1 MRLSDMRIIGLSGT
15 GVTRL
20 GVAVPRLCVV
30 ALGACLAAL
39 AAAVPAMAQKTAG
52 PPQSTPF
59 KDTSMIKPPAGA
71 KVAIYEFEDLE
82 CPACAHAHPIVLSA
96 VDHYKI
102 PFIRRDFPLGGM
114 HIWSTDA
121 AIWARYMQ
129 DKISPKFADDY
140 RTAVFASQTAIASR
154 DDLLNFTRKFL
165 QQHGQQ
171 MPFVVDPTGQFR
183 KEVFDDKAIGDKM
196 GLSQTP
202 TIFVCTPTNWV
213 LVTEPSLLY
222 QTIEQLEAQTGAKSA
237 APVKKASR

>member
-1 MRLSDMRIIGLSGT
+1 MRLSGMQAMR
-15 GVTRL
+15 VVRVDRL
-20 GVAVPRLCVV
+20 RVAV
-30 ALGACLAAL
+30 LGLGLAAL
-39 AAAVPAMAQKTAG
+39 AAAAPAFAQRTVG
-52 PPQSTPF
+52 DPQSTPF

-82 CPACAHAHPIVLSA
+82 CPACAHAHPIVMSA
-96 VDHYKI
+96 IDHYKI
-102 PFIRRDFPLGGM
+102 PYVRRDFPLPM

-140 RTAVFASQTAIASR
+140 RTAVFASQTAIASK
-154 DDLLNFTRKFL
+154 DDLLNFTRKFM

-183 KEVFDDKAIGDKM
+183 KEVFDDKSLGEKM

-213 LVTEPSLLY
+213 LVTNPSLLY
-222 QTIEQLEAQTGAKSA
+222 QTIEQVEAQVGAKSA

>member
-1 MRLSDMRIIGLSGT
+1 MRLSYMHIG
-15 GVTRL
+15 RFQ
-20 GVAVPRLCVV
+20 VAV
-30 ALGACLAAL
+30 LAVGM
-39 AAAVPAMAQKTAG
+39 AAAAAAAPSVAQRTVG
-52 PPQSTPF
+52 QPQQTPF
-59 KDTSMIKPPAGA
+59 KDTSMIKPPAGS

-82 CPACAHAHPIVLSA
+82 CPACAHAHPIVMSA
-96 VDHYKI
+96 IEHYKI
-102 PFIRRDFPLGGM
+102 PYVRRDFPLGGA

-140 RTAVFASQTAIASR
+140 RTAVFAAQTAIGSR
-154 DDLLNFTRKFL
+154 DDLTNFTRKFM

-183 KEVFDDKAIGDKM
+183 KEVFDDKAIGEKM

-213 LVTEPSLLY
+213 LVTDPAQLY
-222 QTIEQLEAQTGAKSA
+222 QTIEQVEAQEGTKSA

>member
-1 MRLSDMRIIGLSGT
+1 MRLSVMRILSD
-15 GVTRL
+15 VRVAPLRVAVL
-20 GVAVPRLCVV
+20 GV
-30 ALGACLAAL
+30 GLAAL
-39 AAAVPAMAQKTAG
+39 AAAVPAMAQRTVG
-52 PPQSTPF
+52 QPQTTPF

-82 CPACAHAHPIVLSA
+82 CPACAHAHPIVMA
-96 VDHYKI
+96 AIDHYKI
-102 PFIRRDFPLGGM
+102 PYVRRDFPLPM
-114 HIWSTDA
+114 HLWSTDA

-140 RTAVFASQTAIASR
+140 RTAVFAAQTAIASK
-154 DDLLNFTRKFL
+154 DDLINFTRKFM

-183 KEVFDDKAIGDKM
+183 KEVFEDKALGEKM

-213 LVTEPSLLY
+213 LVTDASQLY
-222 QTIEQLEAQTGAKSA
+222 QTIEQVEAQVGAKSA